1 MRHCTAEVD
10 RHALVH
16 MQTYSLRFSTR
27 SATLPRR
34 GTDAAASL
42 HRRHSFFSEPHVRH
56 AMSTPKT
63 PTSIPLR
70 YRSDEIVVAAQLP
83 FENDRLGREPFVKA
97 TVDLLKAIR
106 EPFVIALNAPWG
118 SGKTTTLRL
127 LEPNLAA
134 AGVATVS
141 FNAWEVDDV
150 TDPLVPLV
158 ATLHD
163 RLLEIKGYGPRVDSA
178 KVERLKTL
186 GSAIVKHGAIAVVK
200 VATAGLLDLGVA
212 AEGLAKAAGE
222 AAENA
227 GEGLAGD
234 LIDVFKRERRAAQQ
248 FRTLLQEL
256 IAYLQATAEEGVD
269 APPLVLLIDEL
280 DRCRPTFAVAMLER
294 IKHFFDVPGLVFV
307 LAVDLD
313 QLKASTRTVYGTDID
328 ATEYLRRFVDL
339 ELRLPRAR
347 VGQMVS
353 AMLASCGA
361 DAFFAARAKYP
372 AVREDHKWIVQILQD
387 LAERFELS
395 PRVVQRMV
403 TRLMLVLRQT
413 PENGYLDPIIVVFL
427 IFLRIRD
434 EELLRAFVAG
444 RAQAGEVMAAL
455 RTVKPGGE
463 LFYNSH
469 SGKLIEAYLLYA
481 HNDRHEYVAQLL
493 GHVNELNG
501 QANDAASLRMLEV
514 QRRYQGVCSAHFE
527 RGSLDL
533 ERIEQRINLIATD
546 LREER

>member
-1 MRHCTAEVD
+1 MLQRRFVADTRSIFQPLVRRAMTTLNTAE
-10 RHALVH
+10 
-16 MQTYSLRFSTR
+16 
-27 SATLPRR
+27 P
-34 GTDAAASL
+34 
-42 HRRHSFFSEPHVRH
+42 
-56 AMSTPKT
+56 
-63 PTSIPLR
+63 IPLR
-70 YRSDEIVVAAQLP
+70 YRSDEIVVAVERP

-97 TVDLLKAIR
+97 TADLLKAIR

-127 LEPNLAA
+127 LEPNLTA
-134 AGVATVS
+134 AGVTTVS
-141 FNAWEVDDV
+141 FNAWEVDDA

-178 KVERLKTL
+178 KVERLKAL
-186 GSAIVKHGAIAVVK
+186 GSAIVKHGAIAAVK
-200 VATAGLLDLGVA
+200 VATAGLLDLGAA
-212 AEGLAKAAGE
+212 AEGVAKAAGE
-222 AAENA
+222 AADKA

-234 LIDVFKRERRAAQQ
+234 LIDVFKRERRAVQQ

-269 APPLVLLIDEL
+269 QPPLVLMIDEL

-307 LAVDLD
+307 LALDLE
-313 QLKASTRTVYGTDID
+313 QLKASTRKVYGADLD

-347 VGQMVS
+347 VGQMVG
-353 AMLASCGA
+353 AMLTSCGA
-361 DAFFAARAKYP
+361 DAFFTARAGYP
-372 AVREDHKWIVQILQD
+372 AVREDRSWIMQILQD

-413 PENGYLDPIIVVFL
+413 PEDGYLDPIIVVFM

-434 EELLRAFVAG
+434 EELLRALVAG

-455 RTVKPGGE
+455 RAVKPGGE
-463 LFYNSH
+463 AFYDSH
-469 SGKLIEAYLLYA
+469 AGMMIEAHLLYA
-481 HNDRHEYVAQLL
+481 HKDRHEYVAQFLERV
-493 GHVNELNG
+493 GGLNG
-501 QANDAASLRMLEV
+501 QANDAASVRTLEV
-514 QRRYQGVCSAHFE
+514 QRRYEGVRSANFQ

-533 ERIEQRINLIATD
+533 KGIEQRINLIATD
-546 LREER
+546 LKEER